1 MDHKNGRW
9 MLHAPN
15 LHTGGGLT
23 LLRLLVD
30 AMPAQV
36 RHMQCDARVRG
47 KVDFPADIQVTYVA
61 PTVWSRLCAE
71 WRLRA
76 MMHAEDGILCMH
88 NMPPLFASKARAMV
102 FVHNRLL
109 VGDDSLQDYPLRT
122 RMRLRVER
130 LWLRAL
136 RHHAALFMVQTESM
150 ASALRKTLG
159 SAVPIE
165 ICPFAPVIEK
175 TARATSP
182 AYDYIY
188 PAAGD
193 AHKNH
198 ATLLAAWQHL
208 ARSGIT
214 PSLALTVDP
223 LRYPEL
229 AQEIE
234 QVNREQGLSIVNRGN
249 LSAGEMAQLYQ
260 SARALIFPSRTES
273 LGLPLLEAQGYGL
286 PILAAERDYVR
297 DIVVP
302 AETFDP
308 DSALSIARAVMRREG
323 RPMLTATMQGA
334 TEFWGSLFDYSND
347 R

>member
-30 AMPAQV
+30 AMPAQL
-36 RHMQCDARVRG
+36 RHIQCDARVRG
-47 KVDFPADIQVTYVA
+47 KVDFPADVQVTYVA

-88 NMPPLFASKARAMV
+88 NLPPLFACKARAVV

-109 VGDDSLQDYPLRT
+109 VSDDSLEDYPWRT
-122 RMRLRVER
+122 GLRLRVER
-130 LWLRAL
+130 LWLRTL
-136 RHHAALFMVQTESM
+136 SHHAALFMVQTESM

-159 SAVPIE
+159 SAVPVE

-175 TARATSP
+175 TPHATSP

-198 ATLLAAWQHL
+198 ATLLMAWQHL

-214 PSLALTVDP
+214 PSLVLTVDP

-234 QVNREQGLSIVNRGN
+234 QLTREQGLNITN
-249 LSAGEMAQLYQ
+249 LGSLAPSEMAQLYQ

-273 LGLPLLEAQGYGL
+273 LGLPLLEAQSYGL

-297 DIVVP
+297 DIVTP
-302 AETFDP
+302 TETFDP
-308 DSALSIARAVMRREG
+308 DSALSIARAVMRSEG
-323 RPMLTATMQGA
+323 RSMLTATMQGA
-334 TEFWGSLFDYSND
+334 SEFWHGLFGFSNN

>member
-36 RHMQCDARVRG
+36 HHIQSDSRARG
-47 KVDFPADIQVTYVA
+47 KVDFPADVQVTYVA
-61 PTVWSRLCAE
+61 PTLWSRLCAE
-71 WRLRA
+71 WRLLQHR
-76 MMHAEDGILCMH
+76 EGGVLCM
-88 NMPPLFASKARAMV
+88 NNLPPLFASKSCTVV
-102 FVHNRLL
+102 FVHSRLL
-109 VGDDSLQDYPLRT
+109 VDTGSLRDYPCRT
-122 RMRLRVER
+122 QMRLRIER
-130 LWLRAL
+130 IWLRAL
-136 RHHAALFMVQTESM
+136 SHHAALFMVQTESM
-150 ASALRKTLG
+150 ADALRKALG

-198 ATLLAAWQHL
+198 ATLLMAWQHL
-208 ARSGIT
+208 VRSGIK

-223 LRYPEL
+223 LRYPHL

-234 QVNREQGLSIVNRGN
+234 RLKLDHGLNITN
-249 LSAGEMAQLYQ
+249 LGQLSVSEMMHLYQ

-273 LGLPLLEAQGYGL
+273 LGLPLLEAQSYGL
-286 PILAAERDYVR
+286 SILAAECDYVR
-297 DIVVP
+297 DIVAP
-302 AETFDP
+302 SETFDP
-308 DSALSIARAVMRREG
+308 NSALSIARAVMRYEG
-323 RPMLTATMQGA
+323 KPMPLATIQGA
-334 TEFWGSLFDYSND
+334 AEF
-347 R
+347 